1 MTYIFI
7 LPKIIEILSFNQN
20 STYKKK
26 KKKKEWGAE
35 NSMTLHAGDLAVADT
50 VFSQ

>member
-26 KKKKEWGAE
+26 KKKKSGEQK
-35 NSMTLHAGDLAVADT
+35 T
-50 VFSQ
+50 VWLYMLVI

>member
-7 LPKIIEILSFNQN
+7 LPQIIEILNFNQN

-26 KKKKEWGAE
+26 KWGAE
-35 NSMTLHAGDLAVADT
+35 DSMTLHAGDLAVANA
-50 VFSQ
+50 VFS

>member
-20 STYKKK
+20 STY